1 MKDNIAIIINS
12 LLYILNKIDSRTTDT
27 HQLFKILYF
36 AERKHLSLYG
46 KPITDDS
53 YVAMKFGP
61 VPSLAFNIV
70 NCCKG
75 DEFLDDSIIEASKLI
90 SAEGYSVTASS
101 ETDLD
106 WLSKSE
112 IKCLDESFSE
122 NIDLSFTQLTNKS
135 HDSAWD
141 KAIHYMEKLE
151 IAKAGGADESL
162 LSYISSKDEIKNLSF

>member
-12 LLYILNKIDSRTTDT
+12 LLYILNKIDDRTTDT

-36 AERKHLSLYG
+36 AERKHLSLFG

-61 VPSLAFNIV
+61 VPSNAFNII

-75 DEFLDDSIIEASKLI
+75 DSFLDESIIEASKLI
-90 SAEGYSVTASS
+90 SVSGYKVTATN
-101 ETDLD
+101 EADNE
-106 WLSKSE
+106 WLSDSE
-112 IKCLDESFSE
+112 MKCLDASFE
-122 NIDLSFTQLTNKS
+122 DNIELNFKQLTDKS

-141 KAIHYMEKLE
+141 NAFHYMDKLE
-151 IAKAGGADESL
+151 IAKAGGADESM
-162 LSYISSKDEIKNLSF
+162 LSYIASKDELKNIRF